1 LNLSCNFAK
10 VEVLLLHSPPCPTD
24 PSSILC

>member
-10 VEVLLLHSPPCPTD
+10 VEVLLLHFPPCPMD